1 MATRV
6 GIHTATTASRSG
18 RWSLLLCRYVD
29 LPKAFGQRAR
39 PELSPVPRSHRALPW
54 LGAGGDLRLTGPRP
68 GRSPAW
74 ARP

>member
-6 GIHTATTASRSG
+6 GIHTATTASLSG

-39 PELSPVPRSHRALPW
+39 P
-54 LGAGGDLRLTGPRP
+54 D
-68 GRSPAW
+68 
-74 ARP
+74 